1 MKLRLKRISKL
12 NIVVAVFVSILLLFC
27 SYVCP
32 RLFVYASNSG
42 VSKYL
47 HGSQYVTKM
56 GITLSNQIIYVVV
69 IFALRLHLMSVLVIV
84 LMLLECLYL
93 LLIR

>member
-47 HGSQYVTKM
+47 HGSQYVTKS
-56 GITLSNQIIYVVV
+56 ITLSNQIIYVVV

>member
-1 MKLRLKRISKL
+1 MLLIPGFQ
-12 NIVVAVFVSILLLFC
+12 NIYMVLSML
-27 SYVCP
+27 
-32 RLFVYASNSG
+32 
-42 VSKYL
+42 
-47 HGSQYVTKM
+47 QKM